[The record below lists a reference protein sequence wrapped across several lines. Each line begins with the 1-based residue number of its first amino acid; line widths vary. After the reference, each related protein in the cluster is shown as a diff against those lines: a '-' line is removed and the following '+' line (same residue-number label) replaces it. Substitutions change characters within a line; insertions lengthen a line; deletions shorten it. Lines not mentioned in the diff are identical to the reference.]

1 MVPVVHRLQEKYQ
14 DQVNFVFLNAD
25 NPNTYDIQ
33 DEFRVKYRPEFY
45 LVGPDGKVLKKFIGN
60 TTFERFEEEFI
71 KYIN

>member
-45 LVGPDGKVLKKFIGN
+45 LVDPDGEVLKKFIGN
-60 TTFERFEEEFI
+60 TTFERFEEELI
-71 KYIN
+71 KHIN